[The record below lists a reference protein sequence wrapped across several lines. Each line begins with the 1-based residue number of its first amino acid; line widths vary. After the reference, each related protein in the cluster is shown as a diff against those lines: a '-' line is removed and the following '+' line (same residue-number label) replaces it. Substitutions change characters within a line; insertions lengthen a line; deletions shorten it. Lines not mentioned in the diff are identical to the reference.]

1 MMSSHYVSQSIWPH
15 GGVAK
20 KLNDR
25 MGEAGKSS
33 YVNNSLVDC
42 LTVFR
47 CFVSA
52 RNQKISRGWERVCPG
67 SSSWNFVLKFFRC
80 VARGGKKPDTCFV
93 FIIVE
98 RTKKVTSKR

>member
-25 MGEAGKSS
+25 MGEACKSS
-33 YVNNSLVDC
+33 YVNNSLGDC

-52 RNQKISRGWERVCPG
+52 RNQKISRGWEGRVLEVRPEIL
-67 SSSWNFVLKFFRC
+67 F
-80 VARGGKKPDTCFV
+80 
-93 FIIVE
+93 
-98 RTKKVTSKR
+98 

>member
-1 MMSSHYVSQSIWPH
+1 MSSHYVSQSIWPH

-33 YVNNSLVDC
+33 YVNNSLGDC

-52 RNQKISRGWERVCPG
+52 RNQKFLEVGKGV
-67 SSSWNFVLKFFRC
+67 SWKFILEFC
-80 VARGGKKPDTCFV
+80 SEV
-93 FIIVE
+93 FSV
-98 RTKKVTSKR
+98 RS

>member
-1 MMSSHYVSQSIWPH
+1 MMSSHYVSRSIWPH

-33 YVNNSLVDC
+33 YVNNSLGDC

-52 RNQKISRGWERVCPG
+52 RNQKISRGWEGCVLEVRPG
-67 SSSWNFVLKFFRC
+67 ILF
-80 VARGGKKPDTCFV
+80 
-93 FIIVE
+93 
-98 RTKKVTSKR
+98 